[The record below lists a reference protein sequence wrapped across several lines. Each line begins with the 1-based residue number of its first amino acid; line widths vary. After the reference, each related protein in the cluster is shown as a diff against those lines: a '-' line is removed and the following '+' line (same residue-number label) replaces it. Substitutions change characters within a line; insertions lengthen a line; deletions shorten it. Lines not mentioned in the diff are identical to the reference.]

1 MADANPATVLLE
13 ASKQQASKQARKQT
27 ARKQEASKETG
38 REQANS
44 EQEASVKCERGTNR
58 CAYLSSRFG
67 PENFTDGVP
76 GDHFGIHFCTIGLHF
91 EGLGLPGAPNGSRPG
106 KTRCRPGK
114 TRSPMRKREVFGT
127 SAPCHWGPNFGTFSF
142 KIPKKS
148 FPGAFILQPVANT
161 HFGVKITEKHMT

>member
-13 ASKQQASKQARKQT
+13 ASKQQASKQARKQTARKQT

-67 PENFTDGVP
+67 SENSNYGVP
-76 GDHFGIHFCTIGLHF
+76 GDHFGVHFGTIWEEKVRG
-91 EGLGLPGAPNGSRPG
+91 R
-106 KTRCRPGK
+106 KTRCGAGK
-114 TRSPMRKREVFGT
+114 TRSPMRKREVLGT
-127 SAPCHWGPNFGTFSF
+127 SAPCHWGPNFDTFSL
-142 KIPKKS
+142 KIKKM

-161 HFGVKITEKHMT
+161 QFGVKITEKHMT